1 MRRVAALLAAALL
14 IGALTGCGGGGAE
27 PGAPKG
33 ATLVLDFQPN
43 AVHSG
48 IYAAQANGDFRT
60 QGIDLH
66 IQEPSSTAD
75 SAKLLETGRADFA
88 VMDINDF
95 GIARER
101 GFDLVAI
108 AAIVQR
114 PLASVIARDP
124 NGILAPADLAGK
136 TIGVTGVPS
145 DDAVLDTVLRSGG
158 VDPSDVHRV
167 TIGFNAVADLAA
179 GKVDAAT
186 AFWNAEGVELQQR
199 GIPVR
204 EFRVDR
210 FGAPRY
216 PELVVATRADSE
228 ERASRFLD
236 ALDQGY
242 RALGENPE
250 SALDDLLRAVPDLD
264 RGSQERQLKAL
275 TSANAFSFGN
285 EGGPPTAV
293 GSGDR
298 YESVARVGDGARAGE
313 QVGLGTDRGRVCLP
327 RCPAAMNWQVQASAR
342 STSCGSSLTIRL
354 RGIAIVSP
362 ASSAR
367 FFISTSVCE

>member
-14 IGALTGCGGGGAE
+14 GTAVAGCGGGGAE

-48 IYAAQANGDFRT
+48 IYTAQANGDFT
-60 QGIDLH
+60 DEGIDLH

-75 SAKLLETGRADFA
+75 SAKLLEAGRADLA

-95 GIARER
+95 AIARER
-101 GFDLVAI
+101 GLDLVAI

-124 NGILAPADLAGK
+124 SEIRTAADLAGK

-158 VDPSDVHRV
+158 VVPSDVHRV

-186 AFWNAEGVELQQR
+186 AFWNAEGVELQRQ
-199 GIPVR
+199 GIPIR

-210 FGAPRY
+210 SGAPRY
-216 PELVVATRADSE
+216 PELVLATTPDRCALG
-228 ERASRFLD
+228 RKLAA
-236 ALDQGY
+236 ALDRGY
-242 RALGENPE
+242 RRMGDQPEAALN
-250 SALDDLLRAVPDLD
+250 DLLHEVPDLD
-264 RGSQERQLKAL
+264 RSSQAAQFHAL
-275 TSANAFSFGN
+275 LQGHAFSL
-285 EGGPPTAV
+285 V
-293 GSGDR
+293 G
-298 YESVARVGDGARAGE
+298 
-313 QVGLGTDRGRVCLP
+313 
-327 RCPAAMNWQVQASAR
+327 R
-342 STSCGSSLTIRL
+342 STSVLIGVPATSWVKWATST
-354 RGIAIVSP
+354 GEIA
-362 ASSAR
+362 ASSSGRVSSGLAEN
-367 FFISTSVCE
+367 VCS

>member
-14 IGALTGCGGGGAE
+14 VLALGACGGGGAE
-27 PGAPKG
+27 PGAPEG

-48 IYAAQANGDFRT
+48 IYAAQANGDFT
-60 QGIDLH
+60 DEGIDLH
-66 IQEPSSTAD
+66 IQEPSSSAD
-75 SAKLLETGRADFA
+75 SAKLLEAGRADFA

-101 GFDLVAI
+101 GLDLIAI

-124 NGILAPADLAGK
+124 NEIRTPADLAGK

-186 AFWNAEGVELQQR
+186 AFWNAEGVELQQQ
-199 GIPVR
+199 GIPIR
-204 EFRVDR
+204 EFRVDQ

-216 PELVVATRADSE
+216 PELVVATSADRLS
-228 ERASRFLD
+228 
-236 ALDQGY
+236 
-242 RALGENPE
+242 
-250 SALDDLLRAVPDLD
+250 
-264 RGSQERQLKAL
+264 
-275 TSANAFSFGN
+275 
-285 EGGPPTAV
+285 
-293 GSGDR
+293 
-298 YESVARVGDGARAGE
+298 GDGAPRRWPWSGDWRRA
-313 QVGLGTDRGRVCLP
+313 TP
-327 RCPAAMNWQVQASAR
+327 R
-342 STSCGSSLTIRL
+342 
-354 RGIAIVSP
+354 
-362 ASSAR
+362 
-367 FFISTSVCE
+367 

>member
-1 MRRVAALLAAALL
+1 MRWVAALLAAALL
-14 IGALTGCGGGGAE
+14 AAALVACGGGGAE
-27 PGAPKG
+27 PGAPNG

-48 IYAAQANGDFRT
+48 IYAAEANGYFEDEA
-60 QGIDLH
+60 IDLH

-101 GFDLVAI
+101 GLDLVAI

-114 PLASVIARDP
+114 PLAAVIARDR
-124 NGILAPADLAGK
+124 NEIRTPADLAGK
-136 TIGVTGVPS
+136 TVGVTGVPS

-199 GIPVR
+199 DIPVR
-204 EFRVDR
+204 EFRVDQ

-216 PELVVATRADSE
+216 PELVVATTPGRCALA
-228 ERASRFLD
+228 RKLAA
-236 ALDQGY
+236 ALDNGY
-242 RALGENPE
+242 RRIGSQPQA
-250 SALDDLLRAVPDLD
+250 ALDDLLEQVPDLD
-264 RGSQERQLKAL
+264 RASQEAQLQAL
-275 TSANAFSFGN
+275 LHGHAFSL
-285 EGGPPTAV
+285 GGQFTSLLIGVPAMSWVKWATD
-293 GSGDR
+293 SGVISR
-298 YESVARVGDGARAGE
+298 
-313 QVGLGTDRGRVCLP
+313 
-327 RCPAAMNWQVQASAR
+327 
-342 STSCGSSLTIRL
+342 GSSAQVAFGL
-354 RGIAIVSP
+354 AEN
-362 ASSAR
+362 
-367 FFISTSVCE
+367 VCR

>member
-14 IGALTGCGGGGAE
+14 CTGLAACGGGGAE

-48 IYAAQANGDFRT
+48 IYAAQANGYFKDA
-60 QGIDLH
+60 GLDLT

-101 GFDLVAI
+101 GLDLVAM
-108 AAIVQR
+108 AGIVQR

-124 NGILAPADLAGK
+124 DQIRTPADLAGK

-186 AFWNAEGVELQQR
+186 AFWNAEGVQLQQQ
-199 GIPVR
+199 GIPIR
-204 EFRVDR
+204 EFRVDE

-216 PELVVATRADSE
+216 PELVVATSE
-228 ERASRFLD
+228 ARIERDRCVPD
-236 ALDQGY
+236 QALVAGLERGY
-242 RALGENPE
+242 SSMERDPGGALG
-250 SALDDLLRAVPDLD
+250 DLLSGAPDLD
-264 RGSQERQLKAL
+264 RSSEQAQFDSL
-275 TSANAFSFGN
+275 TAAH
-285 EGGPPTAV
+285 AW
-293 GSGDR
+293 
-298 YESVARVGDGARAGE
+298 SV
-313 QVGLGTDRGRVCLP
+313 TDRTPGFTAALVGPHASRWAVWAKSHGVFPATALNRVE
-327 RCPAAMNWQVQASAR
+327 QGFVQITPSQG
-342 STSCGSSLTIRL
+342 CG
-354 RGIAIVSP
+354 AD
-362 ASSAR
+362 
-367 FFISTSVCE
+367 

>member
-1 MRRVAALLAAALL
+1 MRRVAALLAAVLL
-14 IGALTGCGGGGAE
+14 GAGLAGCGGGGAE

-48 IYAAQANGDFRT
+48 IYAAQANGYFKDE
-60 QGIDLH
+60 GVDLT
-66 IQEPSSTAD
+66 IREPSSTAD
-75 SAKLLETGRADFA
+75 SAKLLEAGRADFA

-101 GFDLVAI
+101 GLDLVAI

-114 PLASVIARDP
+114 PLASVIARDRDE
-124 NGILAPADLAGK
+124 IRTPADLAGK

-158 VDPSDVHRV
+158 VDPSSVRRV

-199 GIPVR
+199 GIPIR
-204 EFRVDR
+204 EFRVDE

-216 PELVVATRADSE
+216 PELVLVARSGSGGTQLGPRVVA
-228 ERASRFLD
+228 
-236 ALDQGY
+236 ALAHGY
-242 RALGENPE
+242 ELLGRDPRK
-250 SALDDLLRAVPDLD
+250 ALDDLFDEVPGLD
-264 RGSQERQLKAL
+264 RSGQEAQLDSL
-275 TSANAFSFGN
+275 TAASAFSLG
-285 EGGPPTAV
+285 TAV
-293 GSGDR
+293 ASPHLGRASVERWHAWALRSG
-298 YESVARVGDGARAGE
+298 
-313 QVGLGTDRGRVCLP
+313 LL
-327 RCPAAMNWQVQASAR
+327 W
-342 STSCGSSLTIRL
+342 GSS
-354 RGIAIVSP
+354 
-362 ASSAR
+362 
-367 FFISTSVCE
+367 

>member
-1 MRRVAALLAAALL
+1 MKRVAALLAAALL
-14 IGALTGCGGGGAE
+14 GTALWGCGGGGAE

-48 IYAAQANGDFRT
+48 IYAAQANSDFKEE
-60 QGIDLH
+60 GIDLH

-101 GFDLVAI
+101 GLNLVAI

-124 NGILAPADLAGK
+124 NEIRTPADLAGK

-158 VDPSDVHRV
+158 VDPSSVHTV

-186 AFWNAEGVELQQR
+186 AFWNAEGVELQQQD
-199 GIPVR
+199 IPIR
-204 EFRVDR
+204 EFRVDQ

-216 PELVVATRADSE
+216 PELVVVTSKTDCPE
-228 ERASRFLD
+228 VGTFLVD
-236 ALDQGY
+236 LQRGY
-242 RALGENPE
+242 RSMSRDPRG
-250 SALDDLLRAVPDLD
+250 ALDDLLGSVEGLDTGSERAQFD
-264 RGSQERQLKAL
+264 AL
-275 TSANAFSFGN
+275 LAAHAFSATGD
-285 EGGPPTAV
+285 ESTALLPSKTTTAWLSWAV
-293 GSGDR
+293 EHGVIAGSAAR
-298 YESVARVGDGARAGE
+298 RVAS
-313 QVGLGTDRGRVCLP
+313 GLWTGSLACL
-327 RCPAAMNWQVQASAR
+327 A
-342 STSCGSSLTIRL
+342 
-354 RGIAIVSP
+354 
-362 ASSAR
+362 
-367 FFISTSVCE
+367 

>member
-14 IGALTGCGGGGAE
+14 GAAVAGCGGGGAE

-48 IYAAQANGDFRT
+48 IYAAQANGYFRDE
-60 QGIDLH
+60 GLDLT

-101 GFDLVAI
+101 GLDLMAI

-124 NGILAPADLAGK
+124 TEIRTPADLAGK

-158 VDPSDVHRV
+158 VDPSDVHPV
-167 TIGFNAVADLAA
+167 TIGFNAVAELAA
-179 GKVDAAT
+179 GKIDAAT
-186 AFWNAEGVELQQR
+186 AFWNAEGVQLQQM
-199 GIPVR
+199 GIPIR
-204 EFRVDR
+204 EFRVDQ

-216 PELVVATRADSE
+216 PELVVATSEAGITRDRCAPDRTLVAGLERGYSFMQRDPEAAFNDLISEVPGLDRDSQRPQFRSLTVSHAWSLTDDVQRFTAALVGR
-228 ERASRFLD
+228 RASQWVQW
-236 ALDQGY
+236 AG
-242 RALGENPE
+242 
-250 SALDDLLRAVPDLD
+250 
-264 RGSQERQLKAL
+264 
-275 TSANAFSFGN
+275 ANGLIA
-285 EGGPPTAV
+285 AA
-293 GSGDR
+293 
-298 YESVARVGDGARAGE
+298 AR
-313 QVGLGTDRGRVCLP
+313 
-327 RCPAAMNWQVQASAR
+327 N
-342 STSCGSSLTIRL
+342 
-354 RGIAIVSP
+354 IVSHGLVE
-362 ASSAR
+362 
-367 FFISTSVCE
+367 ISPSQGCD

>member
-14 IGALTGCGGGGAE
+14 VVLTGCGGGGAE
-27 PGAPKG
+27 PGAPRG

-48 IYAAQANGDFRT
+48 IYAAQANGDFEDE
-60 QGIDLH
+60 GIDLH

-88 VMDINDF
+88 VMDISDF
-95 GIARER
+95 AIARAR
-101 GFDLVAI
+101 GLDLATI

-124 NGILAPADLAGK
+124 SEIRTPADLAGK

-167 TIGFNAVADLAA
+167 NTGFNAVAALAA

-186 AFWNAEGVELQQR
+186 AFWNAEGVELRQQ
-199 GIPVR
+199 GIPIR
-204 EFRVDR
+204 EFRVDQ

-216 PELVVATRADSE
+216 PELVVV
-228 ERASRFLD
+228 ASRSSCSRA
-236 ALDQGY
+236 ALPLLAGLAHGY
-242 RALGENPE
+242 A
-250 SALDDLLRAVPDLD
+250 
-264 RGSQERQLKAL
+264 
-275 TSANAFSFGN
+275 
-285 EGGPPTAV
+285 
-293 GSGDR
+293 
-298 YESVARVGDGARAGE
+298 
-313 QVGLGTDRGRVCLP
+313 
-327 RCPAAMNWQVQASAR
+327 
-342 STSCGSSLTIRL
+342 
-354 RGIAIVSP
+354 
-362 ASSAR
+362 
-367 FFISTSVCE
+367 

>member
-1 MRRVAALLAAALL
+1 MRRVAALLAAALAV
-14 IGALTGCGGGGAE
+14 GALAGCGGGGAE

-48 IYAAQANGDFRT
+48 IYAAQANGDFT
-60 QGIDLH
+60 DEGIDLH

-101 GFDLVAI
+101 GLDLVAI
-108 AAIVQR
+108 GAIVQR
-114 PLASVIARDP
+114 PLASVIARNP
-124 NGILAPADLAGK
+124 SEIRTPADLAGK

-186 AFWNAEGVELQQR
+186 GFWNAEGVELQKQ
-199 GIPVR
+199 GIPIR
-204 EFRVDR
+204 EFRVDQ
-210 FGAPRY
+210 FGALWAGASLRRSTADTEAWVISPKAHSTTSLSRFRTSIKARR
-216 PELVVATRADSE
+216 PHSSTRCSRVTLSRSADS
-228 ERASRFLD
+228 S
-236 ALDQGY
+236 
-242 RALGENPE
+242 
-250 SALDDLLRAVPDLD
+250 
-264 RGSQERQLKAL
+264 
-275 TSANAFSFGN
+275 
-285 EGGPPTAV
+285 
-293 GSGDR
+293 
-298 YESVARVGDGARAGE
+298 
-313 QVGLGTDRGRVCLP
+313 P
-327 RCPAAMNWQVQASAR
+327 RC
-342 STSCGSSLTIRL
+342 
-354 RGIAIVSP
+354 
-362 ASSAR
+362 
-367 FFISTSVCE
+367 

>member
-1 MRRVAALLAAALL
+1 MKRVAALLAAALL
-14 IGALTGCGGGGAE
+14 GAGLLGCGGGGAE

-48 IYAAQANGDFRT
+48 IYAAQAKGFFRDE
-60 QGIDLH
+60 GIDLK

-101 GFDLVAI
+101 GLDLVAI

-124 NGILAPADLAGK
+124 AEIRTPADLAGK

-158 VDPSDVHRV
+158 VDLSDVHPV

-186 AFWNAEGVELQQR
+186 AFWNAEGVQLQGL
-199 GIPVR
+199 GIPIR
-204 EFRVDR
+204 EFRVDQ

-216 PELVVATRADSE
+216 PELVVVTSE
-228 ERASRFLD
+228 ARIERDRCAPDRSLVAGLER
-236 ALDQGY
+236 GY
-242 RALGENPE
+242 EAMQRDPN
-250 SALDDLLRAVPDLD
+250 SALNDLISEVPGLD
-264 RGSQERQLKAL
+264 RDSQQPQFDSLVMAH
-275 TSANAFSFGN
+275 GW
-285 EGGPPTAV
+285 
-293 GSGDR
+293 
-298 YESVARVGDGARAGE
+298 SV
-313 QVGLGTDRGRVCLP
+313 TDRTAGFTAGLVSP
-327 RCPAAMNWQVQASAR
+327 HASAWVQWA
-342 STSCGSSLTIRL
+342 GAH
-354 RGIAIVSP
+354 GVIAEAAENRVSKG
-362 ASSAR
+362 
-367 FFISTSVCE
+367 FVQISPSEGCE

>member
-14 IGALTGCGGGGAE
+14 VAALAGCGGGGAE
-27 PGAPKG
+27 PGAPRG

-48 IYAAQANGDFRT
+48 IYAAQARGYLRDE
-60 QGIDLH
+60 GIDLH

-88 VMDINDF
+88 IMDISDF

-101 GFDLVAI
+101 GLDLVAI

-114 PLASVIARDP
+114 PLASVIARDRSE
-124 NGILAPADLAGK
+124 IRTPADLAGK

-158 VDPSDVHRV
+158 VDPAAVHRV

-199 GIPVR
+199 GIPIR

-216 PELVVATRADSE
+216 PELVVAMTRDSC
-228 ERASRFLD
+228 AGGTSVPFLNG
-236 ALDQGY
+236 LVRGY
-242 RALGENPE
+242 AALGRKPE
-250 SALDDLLRAVPDLD
+250 SALNDLLGEVSGLD
-264 RGSQERQLKAL
+264 PNTQEAQLHAL
-275 TSANAFSFGN
+275 TQAHAFSVRDQ
-285 EGGPPTAV
+285 GPPVSVLSPSTTDAWLKWATAHGV
-293 GSGDR
+293 LD
-298 YESVARVGDGARAGE
+298 
-313 QVGLGTDRGRVCLP
+313 
-327 RCPAAMNWQVQASAR
+327 PAATRKVIKGFVPSAAS
-342 STSCGSSLTIRL
+342 C
-354 RGIAIVSP
+354 
-362 ASSAR
+362 
-367 FFISTSVCE
+367 